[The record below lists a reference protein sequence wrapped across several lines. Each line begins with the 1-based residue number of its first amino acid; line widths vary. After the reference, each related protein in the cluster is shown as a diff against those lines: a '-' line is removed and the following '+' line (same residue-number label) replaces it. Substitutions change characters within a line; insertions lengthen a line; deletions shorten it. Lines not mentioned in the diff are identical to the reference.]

1 MVTPY
6 RHEPFT
12 DFTVEE
18 NRAAFQAALNQVEA
32 ELGQHHDLLVGG
44 ERIKTDE
51 TIVSINPANKEQ
63 VIGTVS
69 KANRDIA
76 EKAITPPTKRLNSGA
91 SGTRKPGPASC
102 SVPRPSSAAGGTNL
116 LRTSSKKRANRGK
129 KPTPM

>member
-6 RHEPFT
+6 RHELFT

-76 EKAITPPTKRLNSGA
+76 EKAIQR
-91 SGTRKPGPASC
+91 RRR
-102 SVPRPSSAAGGTNL
+102 SV
-116 LRTSSKKRANRGK
+116 
-129 KPTPM
+129 